1 MNKRFISALMII
13 LTGIVFL
20 TVGVLT
26 AADVPDEIVINEKGY
41 KKDKKG
47 PVKFMHKEHYEDHK
61 LACTECHHVYK
72 DGKNV
77 WKQGD
82 PVHKCGECHD
92 PLKKDGKVVTLKN
105 AFHKNCKTCHK
116 ELVKSGKSTK
126 APYKKCTKCHE
137 KKS

>member
-1 MNKRFISALMII
+1 MNKKFISALMVI
-13 LTGIVFL
+13 LAGLVFL

-26 AADVPDEIVINEKGY
+26 AADVPDEIIINEKGY
-41 KKDKKG
+41 KQDKKG
-47 PVKFMHKEHYEDHK
+47 PVKFTHKKHYEDHK

-82 PVHKCGECHD
+82 PVQKCGECHD
-92 PLKKDGKVVTLKN
+92 PLKKDGKVITLKS
-105 AFHKNCKTCHK
+105 AYHKNCKTCHK
-116 ELVKSGKSTK
+116 ELVTSGKSTK